1 MVKDKDQ
8 YILMMYNAM
17 EMNVHCN
24 SVPIEVLEYIT
35 VDIMKMLVFLA
46 QMV

>member
-8 YILMMYNAM
+8 YILMMYYAM
-17 EMNVHCN
+17 EMKVHCN
-24 SVPIEVLEYIT
+24 NVPMTVLEYIT